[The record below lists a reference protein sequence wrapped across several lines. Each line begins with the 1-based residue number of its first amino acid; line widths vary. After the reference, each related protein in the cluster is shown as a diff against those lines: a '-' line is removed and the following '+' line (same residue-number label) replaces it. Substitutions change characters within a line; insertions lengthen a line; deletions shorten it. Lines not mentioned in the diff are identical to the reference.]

1 MRITIDRSA
10 SLAYVYLR
18 DDVPRG
24 GVNRS
29 EPVGNSFIVLDWD
42 ANEKLIG
49 IELSISSFP
58 EEAIAQ
64 AEIIG

>member
-24 GVNRS
+24 RVKRS
-29 EPVGNSFIVLDWD
+29 EPVGNSFIVLD